1 MEKATAQEIVS
12 VRNIKKIMTPS
23 LEKTKKMTSR
33 MHPIGVFLL
42 IAELYYLE
50 IISFEW
56 AVICLFGSVL
66 ASIIFFV
73 DVQIVQTFIEIEQP
87 EEESL
92 DSEDKNG

>member
-1 MEKATAQEIVS
+1 
-12 VRNIKKIMTPS
+12 MTPS
-23 LEKTKKMTSR
+23 LEKAKKMISR
-33 MHPIGVFLL
+33 AHPIGVFLL
-42 IAELYYLE
+42 IAELYYLK

-66 ASIIFFV
+66 GSIVFFV
-73 DVQIVQTFIEIEQP
+73 DVQILQTFIEIERP

>member
-1 MEKATAQEIVS
+1 MKKETSQSSNNGKGDSPRNCFSKKYKEK
-12 VRNIKKIMTPS
+12 
-23 LEKTKKMTSR
+23 
-33 MHPIGVFLL
+33 
-42 IAELYYLE
+42 ELYYLE

-56 AVICLFGSVL
+56 TVICLFGSVL

-92 DSEDKNG
+92 DSKDKNG